1 MSDKKQLPKRALQEQ
16 AVRAALEAQ
25 WDDAIEINKEIVER
39 SPKDAE
45 AFNRLGR
52 AHLALGQYDDARDAY
67 GRALKADPANLIAR
81 RNLQRLDTR
90 RRAGVSDAVA
100 DLGGDESGAVRT
112 TTLPRTSVFIE
123 VVGKT
128 WVDELVNPAAAELL
142 ADIPPGE
149 QLLLVIEGDRLSVH
163 RSDNGEPGSL
173 VGVIEAKTAE
183 RMIGLAERG
192 NRYEVYALGLSGQSL
207 RVILREVHH
216 DPSLGNIV
224 SFPRQITSRAYL
236 RERDAL
242 RQRDEADFLFL
253 DDDDEDEDDNISA
266 VDAEEEESS
275 EPEEE
280 RFVAESIPIPD
291 DEESGM

>member
-1 MSDKKQLPKRALQEQ
+1 MSDKKQLPKRAMQEQ
-16 AVRAALEAQ
+16 AVRVALDAQ
-25 WDDAIEINKEIVER
+25 WDDAIEINREIVER

-52 AHLALGQYDDARDAY
+52 AHLALGQYDEARDAY
-67 GRALKADPANLIAR
+67 GKALKADPANLIAR

-90 RRAGVSDAVA
+90 RRAGVADAVA
-100 DLGGDESGAVRT
+100 DLGDDTGPART

-123 VVGKT
+123 EVGKT
-128 WVDELVNPAAAELL
+128 WVDELVNPASAETL

-149 QLLLVIEGDRLSVH
+149 QLVLVAEGDRLNVH
-163 RSDNGEPGSL
+163 RSDKGGPGAL
-173 VGVIEAKTAE
+173 LGVIEAKTAE
-183 RMIGLAERG
+183 RMVGLAERG

-216 DPSLGNIV
+216 DPSLGNTV

-236 RERDAL
+236 RERDLL

-253 DDDDEDEDDNISA
+253 DDDDEDEDDGISA
-266 VDAEEEESS
+266 VDAEEEEPS

-280 RFVAESIPIPD
+280 RFVADTIPIPD